1 MFVCVF
7 QRVPE
12 RDGPDGG
19 GRRWFRKEDNDW
31 SLRDGKE
38 GEMRLGGSLFL
49 LNFFCQIIRNRAC
62 NESLNV
68 GYIALF

>member
-1 MFVCVF
+1 MCVF
-7 QRVPE
+7 QRVIE

-19 GRRWFRKEDNDW
+19 GRRWFRKEDNYW

-49 LNFFCQIIRNRAC
+49 LNFF
-62 NESLNV
+62 V
-68 GYIALF
+68 K

>member
-1 MFVCVF
+1 MFFREF
-7 QRVPE
+7 QRERERE

-19 GRRWFRKEDNDW
+19 GRRCFRKEDNDW

-49 LNFFCQIIRNRAC
+49 LN
-62 NESLNV
+62 
-68 GYIALF
+68 LFVK